1 MMIRQ
6 AAGQAASHNGD
17 FIQIATLSVVVGHLA
32 RLIRWMFTWA
42 MPICDDNNGINRVLT
57 PFVSK
62 ALKLMVL
69 NNLK

>member
-6 AAGQAASHNGD
+6 AGQAASHSGD

-57 PFVSK
+57 PFVCK
-62 ALKLMVL
+62 ALKLVL
-69 NNLK
+69 K